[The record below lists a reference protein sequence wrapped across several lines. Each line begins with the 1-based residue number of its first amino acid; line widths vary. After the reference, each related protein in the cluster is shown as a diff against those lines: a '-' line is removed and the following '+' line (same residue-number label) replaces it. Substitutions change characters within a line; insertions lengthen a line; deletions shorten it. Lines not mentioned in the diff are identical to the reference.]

1 MNIGAAARF
10 IWLTDLH
17 FDAAP
22 VLDHDPIQR
31 LDAAVAYINATYPDA
46 AFCVISGDIVETASD
61 DAYAKVK
68 SHLDKLAM
76 PFWPMT
82 GNHDRRA
89 LMRRHLN
96 LPDTV
101 MDSFVQYALEAG
113 PVRVLCL
120 DTLCEGEAKGELCQ
134 TRFDWLERQLRQ
146 DPDRS
151 TLVMLHHP
159 PMALDLPML
168 DPDRLD
174 GGERLLQLLDEFP
187 NVRQV
192 CFGHVHRPV
201 YGHVGRLAYCGLRSV
216 LYQAPPPYPLWDWDS
231 FAPALEAPELAV
243 VSCAADQIG
252 VQTLQFCPAD
262 LGVTRG
268 DKS

>member
-1 MNIGAAARF
+1 MTNSATAQF
-10 IWLTDLH
+10 VWLTDLH
-17 FDAAP
+17 FDVAP

-61 DAYAKVK
+61 DAYAEVK
-68 SHLDKLAM
+68 SHLGRLVM

-89 LMRRHLN
+89 LMRRHLD
-96 LPDTV
+96 LPDSA
-101 MDSFVQYALEAG
+101 MDRFVQYALEAG

-120 DTLCEGEAKGELCQ
+120 DSLCEGEAKGELCQ
-134 TRFDWLERQLRQ
+134 TRFDWLEHQLTQ
-146 DPDRS
+146 DQDRP
-151 TLVMLHHP
+151 TLIMLHHP
-159 PMALDLPML
+159 PMALGLPML
-168 DPDRLD
+168 DPDRLEQGD
-174 GGERLLQLLDEFP
+174 TLLELLARFP
-187 NVRQV
+187 NVRQL

-201 YGHVGRLAYCGLRSV
+201 TGRLGHLSYCGLRSI

-243 VSCAADQIG
+243 VSCSADQIG
-252 VQTLQFCPAD
+252 FQMLQFCPAD

-268 DKS
+268 EKS